1 MRANVIRKHRPEAV
15 INFAATAYVGEA
27 MKEPVPYYRTNVA
40 GIITLLENRPRISM
54 FGTDY
59 ETPDGTRIRHY
70 VYVTDLALAH
80 VAAISACRPGQFS
93 AYNIGTGQV
102 EVIARVRGVT
112 GKPIPTDPEARR
124 PGDPPVLVADVS
136 LAKTALNWSLR
147 HSNLENIIANA
158 DSWMTEHRTHVVVQ
172 TKAG

>member
-27 MKEPVPYYRTNVA
+27 MKEPMPYYRTNVA

-93 AYNIGTGQV
+93 AYNIGTD
-102 EVIARVRGVT
+102 RS
-112 GKPIPTDPEARR
+112 K
-124 PGDPPVLVADVS
+124 L
-136 LAKTALNWSLR
+136 
-147 HSNLENIIANA
+147 
-158 DSWMTEHRTHVVVQ
+158 
-172 TKAG
+172 

>member
-1 MRANVIRKHRPEAV
+1 MLANVIRKHRPEAV

-54 FGTDY
+54 FGMDY
-59 ETPDGTRIRHY
+59 KTPDGTCIRDY

-93 AYNIGTGQV
+93 AYNVGTGQV
-102 EVIARVRGVT
+102 EVIARVRGSRASLF
-112 GKPIPTDPEARR
+112 PQIPKQDA
-124 PGDPPVLVADVS
+124 LAIHLFSS
-136 LAKTALNWSLR
+136 LMCRSQRL
-147 HSNLENIIANA
+147 H
-158 DSWMTEHRTHVVVQ
+158 
-172 TKAG
+172 